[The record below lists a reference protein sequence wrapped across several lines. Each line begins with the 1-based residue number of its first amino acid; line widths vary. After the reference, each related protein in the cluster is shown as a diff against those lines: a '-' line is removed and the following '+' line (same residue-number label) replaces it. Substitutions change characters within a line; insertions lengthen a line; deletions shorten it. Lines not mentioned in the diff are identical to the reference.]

1 MGRRDTA
8 WLILLGAAWGS
19 VYPLTTLVLR
29 ELPAPT
35 VVLAR
40 TALSALVLVP
50 LAARRNVLRPAI
62 DRLTAVIGAALLQAT
77 FPLVLLTTGQQ
88 HVSAALAGILL
99 ATQPV
104 WAVVLTWIAEH
115 ALRVRELAGV
125 LIALGGIAVLYSG
138 DLHLGAA
145 SGRGGLELLAAAA
158 CYAAGTV
165 YIQRIIPDIPPLAI
179 ATAAMTISALAMI
192 PFAAA
197 TGFPVPDPVT
207 AIWLVVLAI
216 GATGGALVLF
226 YALIRRVGAIRA
238 NLAGY
243 LAPAF
248 AVAYGR
254 AFLSE
259 PIHTLTI
266 AGLALILIGSYL
278 AAA

>member
-1 MGRRDTA
+1 MTRRDAA
-8 WLILLGAAWGS
+8 WLVLLGAAWGS

-40 TALSALVLVP
+40 TALAALVLVP
-50 LAARRNVLRPAI
+50 LAVRRDVLRPVL

-99 ATQPV
+99 ATQPA
-104 WAVVLTWIAEH
+104 WAAVLTWVADR
-115 ALRVRELAGV
+115 AMRVRELVGV
-125 LIALGGIAVLYSG
+125 LVALGGIVVLYAR
-138 DLHLGAA
+138 DLHLGSA
-145 SGRGGLELLAAAA
+145 SGQGGLELLAAAA

-165 YIQRIIPDIPPLAI
+165 YIQRVIPEVPPLAT
-179 ATAAMTISALAMI
+179 AAAAMTVSAVAMA
-192 PFAAA
+192 PFAAIA
-197 TGFPVPDPVT
+197 GFPIPNLVT
-207 AIWLVVLAI
+207 AVWLVVLAVA
-216 GATGGALVLF
+216 ATGGALVLF
-226 YALIRRVGAIRA
+226 YALIRRAGAIRA

-259 PIHTLTI
+259 PIHAQAI
-266 AGLALILIGSYL
+266 AGLALILIGSYI
-278 AAA
+278 AAT